1 MEIGPI
7 FRAMTRN
14 KLGVALIAMQIAFTM
29 TVMINAI
36 FIINER
42 NQLMARPS
50 GTDEANLFHI
60 SSIGFGSSHNERI
73 TTADD
78 MALLRQLPGVVDA
91 TTINAIPISGSG
103 SSTGVQTDGYDES
116 QPSVGTAV
124 YRADHH
130 VLNTMN
136 LDLIAGEGFY
146 DTDIRYRSQAG
157 ATEASKTIISR
168 ELAENLFPETP
179 INDIVGESLYM
190 PAGVGLEIVGIVDR
204 LQASWPNSSL
214 VERSMIIPEVYLDTF
229 SLYLIR
235 TEPGERDRVMAG
247 IEDELVA
254 ANGNRVLRGL
264 RSLQE
269 TREETYR
276 IDSAMSTMLWV
287 IIITLVFIIS
297 MGIVGLAVFGINRR
311 RKQIG
316 TRRALGA
323 TRFEILRHFMMENF
337 LITGVGVFI
346 GAVLTIGFSIVLTTN
361 FDMPAMAWY
370 YTPIGMLAL
379 LVIGQLAVL
388 GPSQGA
394 ARIEPAI
401 ATRSV

>member
-60 SSIGFGSSHNERI
+60 NSIGFGSSYNERI
-73 TTADD
+73 AAADD

-103 SSTGVQTDGYDES
+103 SSTGVQTGEYDES

-136 LDLIAGEGFY
+136 LELIAGEGFF

-157 ATEASKTIISR
+157 ATEARKTIISR

-190 PAGVGLEIVGIVDR
+190 PAGVALEIVGIVDR

-229 SLYLIR
+229 SLYLVR
-235 TEPGERDRVMAG
+235 TEPGERDRVMAT
-247 IEDELVA
+247 IEDTLVT
-254 ANGNRVLRGL
+254 ANGSRVLRGL
-264 RSLQE
+264 RSLEE

-287 IIITLVFIIS
+287 IIITLVFITS

-323 TRFEILRHFMMENF
+323 TRFEILRHFMLENF
-337 LITGVGVFI
+337 MITGVGVFI
-346 GAVLTIGFSIVLTTN
+346 GAALTIGFSIILTTN

-370 YTPIGMLAL
+370 YTPVGMLSL

-388 GPSQGA
+388 GPSRGA
-394 ARIEPAI
+394 ARIEPAL